1 MNAHNR
7 KSTRTIDTDR
17 YAELRHILED
27 RRRELSHELR
37 RQFHDVRAIGPADT
51 AQGVIDAEEVAVSD
65 IQEDIEIALMQMK
78 SETLN
83 RVNEALGR
91 LEAGSYGF
99 CYECG
104 DEIAQVRLK
113 ALPFAL
119 RCKDCEEEREQ
130 NEAREKFV
138 ARRSSSSTILDMT
151 S

>member
-1 MNAHNR
+1 MKTK

-17 YAELRHILED
+17 YAELRRILED
-27 RRRELSHELR
+27 RRKSLSHELR
-37 RQFHDVRAIGPADT
+37 RQIHDVRAIGPADQ
-51 AQGVIDAEEVAVSD
+51 AQGVVDAEEASVSD

-104 DEIAQVRLK
+104 DEISEPRLR

-119 RCKDCEEEREQ
+119 RCKDCEEEREKA
-130 NEAREKFV
+130 EAREKFV
-138 ARRSSSSTILDMT
+138 ARRGTT
-151 S
+151 SLLMDLAS

>member
-27 RRRELSHELR
+27 RRRELSQELR

-138 ARRSSSSTILDMT
+138 ARRSSSSAILDLT

>member
-1 MNAHNR
+1 MKTK

-17 YAELRHILED
+17 YAELRGILED

-37 RQFHDVRAIGPADT
+37 RQMLDVRAIGPADM
-51 AQGVIDAEEVAVSD
+51 AQGVVDAEEASVSD
-65 IQEDIEIALMQMK
+65 IQEHIEIALMQMK

-104 DEIAQVRLK
+104 DEISEPRLR

-119 RCKDCEEEREQ
+119 RCKDCEEEREAA
-130 NEAREKFV
+130 EAREKFV
-138 ARRSSSSTILDMT
+138 ARRTGTSAIMDMT